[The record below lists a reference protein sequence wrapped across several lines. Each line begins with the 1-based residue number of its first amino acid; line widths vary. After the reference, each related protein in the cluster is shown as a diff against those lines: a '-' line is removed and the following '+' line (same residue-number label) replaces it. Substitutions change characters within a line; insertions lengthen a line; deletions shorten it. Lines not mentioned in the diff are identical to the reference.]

1 MRDNFKVDFKEQQF
15 LGLVFIF
22 LDNTMKSQADLFN
35 DNIKKFSNLPEYLV
49 LIKKKHKN
57 EFLY

>member
-49 LIKKKHKN
+49 LIKKKT
-57 EFLY
+57 

>member
-15 LGLVFIF
+15 LRLVFIF
-22 LDNTMKSQADLFN
+22 LDNTIKSQADLFN

-49 LIKKKHKN
+49 LIKK
-57 EFLY
+57 